1 MNETGLHQLLGA
13 YLLGGLEPDEAR
25 AFEEHLETCADCRRE
40 LGELES
46 LPALLDAVPVPDAV
60 ALTAGRPAVE
70 RPAVAQSAAQSAAG
84 RLAERPAVESTSD
97 ARSLLGPFSETL
109 PQPILL
115 KMAARR
121 RKSRR
126 RWTSLVSAVAAACLG
141 LGVLAG
147 PLLNQPPKPDASY
160 SVQTDN
166 GLQLTVGLV
175 RKSWGTELQLEGHS
189 MPLQGTMYLW
199 VKGRDGNEELACG
212 WAATSSG
219 HIKVTGATPVQLAGI
234 SGVELRDDAQ
244 RTVAVISVPG
254 S

>member
-13 YLLGGLEPDEAR
+13 YLLGGLEPAEAR
-25 AFEEHLETCADCRRE
+25 VFEEHLASCADCRLE

-60 ALTAGRPAVE
+60 ALAAGRPAVE
-70 RPAVAQSAAQSAAG
+70 PSDAVPSS
-84 RLAERPAVESTSD
+84 PSD
-97 ARSLLGPFSETL
+97 ARSLMGAFSETL

-121 RKSRR
+121 RKTRR
-126 RWTSLVSAVAAACLG
+126 RWTALVGAVAAACLG
-141 LGVLAG
+141 LGILAG
-147 PLLNQPPKPDASY
+147 PILNQPPKPDASY
-160 SVQTDN
+160 SLQTDS

-175 RKSWGTELQLEGHS
+175 RKAWGTELQLEGRS
-189 MPLQGTMYLW
+189 MPAQGTMYLW
-199 VKGRDGNEELACG
+199 VKGRDGTEEMACG
-212 WAATSSG
+212 WTATSSG

-234 SGVELRDDAQ
+234 SGVDLRDDNQ
-244 RTVAVISVPG
+244 KTVAVISVPG

>member
-13 YLLGGLEPDEAR
+13 YLLGGLEPAEAR
-25 AFEEHLETCADCRRE
+25 VFEEHLASCADCRLE

-60 ALTAGRPAVE
+60 ALAAGRPAVE
-70 RPAVAQSAAQSAAG
+70 PS
-84 RLAERPAVESTSD
+84 AVEPAAATAD
-97 ARSLLGPFSETL
+97 ARSLMGAFSETL

-126 RWTSLVSAVAAACLG
+126 RWTALVGAVAAACLG
-141 LGVLAG
+141 VGILAG
-147 PLLNQPPKPDASY
+147 PVLNQPPKPDASY

-175 RKSWGTELQLEGHS
+175 RKAWGTELQLEGRS
-189 MPLQGTMYLW
+189 MPPQGTMYLW
-199 VKGRDGNEELACG
+199 VKGRDGTEEMACG
-212 WAATSSG
+212 WTATSSG

-234 SGVELRDDAQ
+234 SGVELRDDNQ
-244 RTVAVISVPG
+244 KTVAVISVPG